1 MDRND
6 ALSAAAQRGR
16 LRLIQHG
23 AAIAVI
29 GLLSGFGM
37 VFAILEALHVWPLTI
52 AYDGAIPGSERGWRV
67 AHVAGVM
74 NGMLMLL
81 IGFALTTV
89 LPSLRAQAWI
99 VWGMV
104 YTGWGNTV
112 FFHCANLSSN
122 RGLSA
127 GTTRLGEPDL
137 LGAIGYLVGGS
148 TIPFTLIAVGLLGW
162 AATRALRR
170 SPPAPSRHGI

>member
-1 MDRND
+1 MQS
-6 ALSAAAQRGR
+6 ASELSAAAQRGR

-23 AAIAVI
+23 AIIAVI
-29 GLLSGFGM
+29 GLLSGFGL
-37 VFAILEALHVWPLTI
+37 VFAILDAIHVWPVTI
-52 AYDGAIPGSERGWRV
+52 PYAGEIPGSEHGWRV

-74 NGMLMLL
+74 NGMLMM
-81 IGFALTTV
+81 IVGFSMVYAL
-89 LPSLRAQAWI
+89 PKLRAQAWI

-127 GTTRLGEPDL
+127 GTTNLGEADL
-137 LGAIGYLVGGS
+137 MGTIGYLIGGS
-148 TIPFTLIAVGLLGW
+148 TIPVTIIVVSLVGL
-162 AATRALRR
+162 AATRKLR
-170 SPPAPSRHGI
+170 AG

>member
-1 MDRND
+1 MTTT
-6 ALSAAAQRGR
+6 SEQTAAAQRGR

-23 AAIAVI
+23 AIIAVI

-37 VFAILEALHVWPLTI
+37 VFAILDAIHVWPVTI

-74 NGMLMLL
+74 NGMLMIL
-81 IGFALTTV
+81 IGLALTTV
-89 LPSLRAQAWI
+89 VPTLRAQAWI

-104 YTGWGNTV
+104 YTGWGNTI
-112 FFHCANLSSN
+112 FFNCANLSSN

-137 LGAIGYLVGGS
+137 IGAVGYLVGGS
-148 TIPFTLIAVGLLGW
+148 TIPFTIIAVSLLGL
-162 AATRALRR
+162 AATRALR
-170 SPPAPSRHGI
+170 G

>member
-1 MDRND
+1 MPSASDV
-6 ALSAAAQRGR
+6 SAAAQRGR

-23 AAIAVI
+23 AIIAVI

-37 VFAILEALHVWPLTI
+37 VFAILDAVHVWPLTI
-52 AYDGAIPGSERGWRV
+52 PYGGDIPGSEHGWRV

-74 NGMLMLL
+74 NGMLMIL
-81 IGFALTTV
+81 IGLALATV
-89 LPSLRAQAWI
+89 MPTLRAQAWI

-104 YTGWGNTV
+104 YTGWGNTI

-122 RGLSA
+122 RALSA

-137 LGAIGYLVGGS
+137 LGAIGYLIGGS
-148 TIPFTLIAVGLLGW
+148 TIPFTIIAVSLMGL
-162 AATRALRR
+162 AATRALR
-170 SPPAPSRHGI
+170 G

>member
-1 MDRND
+1 M
-6 ALSAAAQRGR
+6 AATSEQGLAAQRGR
-16 LRLIQHG
+16 LRLIQQG
-23 AAIAVI
+23 AIIAVI

-37 VFAILEALHVWPLTI
+37 VFAILDAIHVWPVTSPF
-52 AYDGAIPGSERGWRV
+52 DGDIPGSERGWRV

-74 NGMLMLL
+74 NGMLMIL
-81 IGFALTTV
+81 IGLALTSTV
-89 LPSLRAQAWI
+89 PTRRTQAWI

-104 YTGWGNTV
+104 YTGWGNTI

-127 GTTRLGEPDL
+127 GATRLGEPDV
-137 LGAIGYLVGGS
+137 LGAIGYIIGGS
-148 TIPFTLIAVGLLGW
+148 TIPFTIIAVSLMGV

-170 SPPAPSRHGI
+170 

>member
-1 MDRND
+1 MASTDT
-6 ALSAAAQRGR
+6 LSGAAERGR

-37 VFAILEALHVWPLTI
+37 VFAILEAIHVWPLTV

-81 IGFALTTV
+81 IGLALTTV
-89 LPSLRAQAWI
+89 LPPLRAQAWI

-137 LGAIGYLVGGS
+137 LGAIGYLVGAS
-148 TIPFTLIAVGLLGW
+148 TIPFTLVAVSLVGI

-170 SPPAPSRHGI
+170 PSPTPSQAGV

>member
-1 MDRND
+1 MNATPDI
-6 ALSAAAQRGR
+6 AAAARRGR

-23 AAIAVI
+23 AFVAVI

-37 VFAILEALHVWPLTI
+37 VFAILDAVHVWPVTI
-52 AYDGAIPGSERGWRV
+52 PYGGNIPGSEHGWRV

-74 NGMLMLL
+74 NGILMM
-81 IGFALTTV
+81 IVGFALAYA
-89 LPSLRAQAWI
+89 LPALRAQAWI

-122 RGLSA
+122 RALSA
-127 GTTRLGEPDL
+127 GTTRLGEADL
-137 LGAIGYLVGGS
+137 LGMIGYVIGAS
-148 TIPFTLIAVGLLGW
+148 TIPFTILAVSLIGV
-162 AATRALRR
+162 AAARTLRA
-170 SPPAPSRHGI
+170 G

>member
-1 MDRND
+1 MQMP
-6 ALSAAAQRGR
+6 ASSVSAAAQRGR
-16 LRLIQHG
+16 LRLIQQG
-23 AAIAVI
+23 AIIAVI

-37 VFAILEALHVWPLTI
+37 VFAILDAIHVWPVTI
-52 AYDGAIPGSERGWRV
+52 PFDGDIPGSERGWRV

-74 NGMLMLL
+74 NGILMIL
-81 IGFALTTV
+81 IGLALTTTV
-89 LPSLRAQAWI
+89 PTRRAQAWI

-104 YTGWGNTV
+104 YTGWGNTI

-127 GTTRLGEPDL
+127 GATRLGEPDV
-137 LGAIGYLVGGS
+137 LGAIGYIIGGS
-148 TIPFTLIAVGLLGW
+148 TIPFTIIAVSLMGV

-170 SPPAPSRHGI
+170 

>member
-1 MDRND
+1 M
-6 ALSAAAQRGR
+6 AATSEQTLAAQRGR

-23 AAIAVI
+23 AIIAVI

-37 VFAILEALHVWPLTI
+37 VFVILDAIHVWPVTLP
-52 AYDGAIPGSERGWRV
+52 YGGDIPGSERGWRV

-74 NGMLMLL
+74 NGMLMVLVGL
-81 IGFALTTV
+81 ALTATV
-89 LPSLRAQAWI
+89 PTPRAQAWI

-104 YTGWGNTV
+104 YTGWGNTI

-127 GTTRLGEPDL
+127 GTTKLGEPDM
-137 LGAIGYLVGGS
+137 LGAIGYIIGGS
-148 TIPFTLIAVGLLGW
+148 TIPFTIIAVSLMGV
-162 AATRALRR
+162 AATRALRQ
-170 SPPAPSRHGI
+170 

>member
-6 ALSAAAQRGR
+6 ALSVAAQRGR

-37 VFAILEALHVWPLTI
+37 VFAILEALHVWPVTI
-52 AYDGAIPGSERGWRV
+52 AYDGSIPGSERGWRV

-127 GTTRLGEPDL
+127 GTTRFGEPDL
-137 LGAIGYLVGGS
+137 LGTIGYLVGAS
-148 TIPFTLIAVGLLGW
+148 TIPFTLMAVALIGV
-162 AATRALRR
+162 AATRALRMQPA
-170 SPPAPSRHGI
+170 SPSGPGP